1 MVLCYRAA
9 GCRPRLSQDRKSRMT
24 RRSLTAALATA
35 ALTALL
41 LAGTTHAAIGDL
53 PRLTEGA
60 PANTER
66 FWFDDHSVIG
76 DNHLSWSPAGGE
88 LYYNDAGQAS
98 QREPQGIRSDS
109 VMGNSGPGALEVCGY
124 PAGVTGWMRAYQAAP
139 GTLTTRQCPADEPT
153 TGQFGWFRYVFG
165 RHSETNEFNRW
176 HLLDVERSALVPL
189 PGTQT
194 GSVPTV

>member
-41 LAGTTHAAIGDL
+41 LAGTAHAAIGDL

-98 QREPQGIRSDS
+98 QREPRA
-109 VMGNSGPGALEVCGY
+109 SGRTPSWAT
-124 PAGVTGWMRAYQAAP
+124 AGR
-139 GTLTTRQCPADEPT
+139 
-153 TGQFGWFRYVFG
+153 
-165 RHSETNEFNRW
+165 
-176 HLLDVERSALVPL
+176 ERSRCA
-189 PGTQT
+189 
-194 GSVPTV
+194 